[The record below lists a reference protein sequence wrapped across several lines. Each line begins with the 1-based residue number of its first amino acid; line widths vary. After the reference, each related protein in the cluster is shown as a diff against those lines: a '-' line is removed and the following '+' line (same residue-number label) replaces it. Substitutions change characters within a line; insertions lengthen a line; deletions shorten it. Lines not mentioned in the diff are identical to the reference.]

1 MKLRLL
7 HLSTLVLSIAI
18 LASSLVSCS
27 KKVDGEQYKI
37 GVIDLMILKR
47 QKLSA
52 FPLAKEIG
60 ADGLQVDMGGLG
72 SRPTFDNKL
81 ANDSL
86 RALFIEAAKTN
97 NLEIAALSMSGFY
110 GQSFPEK
117 PTAVQAVKD
126 CINSMVQT
134 GVKIG
139 FLPLGVPGDLVKHPE
154 HRSVIVERLKEVA
167 AYAEENGVIIAIET
181 ALDARGEKQLLA
193 DIGSPNIKISF
204 NFSHPIR
211 GGRNLCKELKEL
223 GANNI
228 AQIHASNGDGVW
240 LENDLEIN
248 LQEVKETLDDMNWS
262 GWLIVE
268 RSRDINNPRDVK
280 GNFGA
285 NVKYLK
291 SIFQN
296 NK

>member
-1 MKLRLL
+1 MKYKLVIVVIALAF
-7 HLSTLVLSIAI
+7 TIPVLS
-18 LASSLVSCS
+18 SCES
-27 KKVDGEQYKI
+27 NKKGEYKI

-60 ADGLQVDMGGLG
+60 ADGLEVDMGGLG
-72 SRPTFDNKL
+72 NRPTFDNKL

-86 RALFIEAAKTN
+86 LNLFIQAAKDN
-97 NLEIAALSMSGFY
+97 NQEIAALSMSGFY
-110 GQSFPEK
+110 SQSFPEK

-126 CINSMVQT
+126 CINSMKKIGT
-134 GVKIG
+134 KIG
-139 FLPLGVPGDLVKHPE
+139 FLPMGVQGDLIKHPE
-154 HRSVIVERLKEVA
+154 KRDAIVSRLKEVA
-167 AYAEENGVIIAIET
+167 TYAEKQDVIICIET
-181 ALDARGEKQLLA
+181 ALDAAGEKKLLE
-193 DIGSPNIKISF
+193 DVGSPNIKISF
-204 NFSHPIR
+204 NIANPIR
-211 GGRNLCKELKEL
+211 AGRDVFEELKVL
-223 GANNI
+223 GADNI

-240 LENDLEIN
+240 LENDPAVDMPKL
-248 LQEVKETLDDMNWS
+248 KETLDNMDWS

-268 RSRDINNPRDVK
+268 RSRDADKVRDVK

-291 SIFQN
+291 SIFQADKQ